1 MTEINVDVIKSLKT
15 LKGKISS
22 DQFNSLL
29 SSFGLTEEDF
39 ENRITG
45 LNKEYEFLCNL
56 YLCDLAN
63 NIIPIDE
70 KFTTAVGEK
79 SCDAIVEL
87 KDGKKI
93 MIEVKSTKENKY
105 SISSGNFEKRVKWA
119 KNQGYELY
127 FAINIF
133 NYWTL
138 FSDNQMR
145 KWNRKV
151 SEKQLAYSK
160 LSTVL
165 GVNYYIVNNVKMIS
179 HYTDLIV
186 KQSLNIYDSDSN
198 YFSTKEQFFVDDN
211 LVDEITPTNMNN
223 LPFVLL
229 SEALKTRSKMTK
241 NILNPHDYTI
251 TYELIDNHIISIFEI
266 YKESITHMTGNDD
279 GDKYESFMA
288 MIAEDQKRRE
298 YLKNWLNALAKLL
311 KMQVLTLIPSPNS
324 N

>member
-1 MTEINVDVIKSLKT
+1 MKIDRFNV
-15 LKGKISS
+15 
-22 DQFNSLL
+22 
-29 SSFGLTEEDF
+29 
-39 ENRITG
+39 
-45 LNKEYEFLCNL
+45 
-56 YLCDLAN
+56 
-63 NIIPIDE
+63 
-70 KFTTAVGEK
+70 
-79 SCDAIVEL
+79 VEL

-119 KNQGYELY
+119 KKQGYELY

-145 KWNRKV
+145 KWSRKV

-179 HYTDLIV
+179 HYTDLIA

-211 LVDEITPTNMNN
+211 LVDEITPTNKNN
-223 LPFVLL
+223 LPLILL

-241 NILNPHDYTI
+241 TILNPHDYTI

-288 MIAEDQKRRE
+288 MIAKDQKRRE